1 MCVHHMVGDLL
12 SPPDLDR
19 LLVLP
24 SGCGEQNMVR
34 FSLNVVTGLY
44 LMHTNQLPEQLSVKI
59 RNNLQIGRDS
69 IYCLAILFSTF
80 PIPVNW

>member
-1 MCVHHMVGDLL
+1 M

-24 SGCGEQNMVR
+24 HGCGEQNMVR

-44 LMHTNQLPEQLSVKI
+44 LIATDQLPEVLSVKI
-59 RNNLQIGRDS
+59 RNNLQTGNTYTHVYVRTHIMTAKL
-69 IYCLAILFSTF
+69 LAWEQIS
-80 PIPVNW
+80 VE

>member
-1 MCVHHMVGDLL
+1 MYTPLCTGDLL

-34 FSLNVVTGLY
+34 FSLNLITGLY
-44 LMHTNQLPEQLSVKI
+44 LMHTHQLSEYQSVKI
-59 RNNLQIGRDS
+59 RNNLRTGKDS
-69 IYCLAILFSTF
+69 IMFCKCTCTVCMHIFTL
-80 PIPVNW
+80 